1 MKCFVIA
8 VWQSKAKQS
17 WVKRNAEA
25 LEIDLQNS
33 DNDDAG
39 PYGSSVEKNDR
50 LKVESL
56 QQVSRN
62 IFSAKIST

>member
-1 MKCFVIA
+1 MIA

>member
-1 MKCFVIA
+1 MIA

-62 IFSAKIST
+62 IFSAKTST

>member
-1 MKCFVIA
+1 M
-8 VWQSKAKQS
+8 
-17 WVKRNAEA
+17 KRNAEA

-39 PYGSSVEKNDR
+39 PYSSSVEKNDR

-56 QQVSRN
+56 QQVS
-62 IFSAKIST
+62 SAKTST

>member
-1 MKCFVIA
+1 MIA

-62 IFSAKIST
+62 LFSAKIST

>member
-1 MKCFVIA
+1 MIA

-39 PYGSSVEKNDR
+39 PYSSSVEKNDR

-56 QQVSRN
+56 QQVS
-62 IFSAKIST
+62 SAKTST